1 MIKVALKTNPNQAD
15 YFSDFF
21 KDKKKEIENITAEK
35 IKIEYFSDNLKA
47 AVENEEIDI
56 VLVLDNDDNNLDCI
70 IRALKK
76 SKIIICDSPKLLA
89 ENYKEL
95 KKLADRYQSKI
106 YFSSIFSPL
115 PLDDLVNNFYAL
127 DEIKEVN
134 AVVNAATNYILGE
147 MEKERISMK
156 ETIERAKISSYIEEN
171 PDLDLDGWNSLYK
184 IVLLANLIFDENF
197 DADQVE
203 HKGIKGITS
212 YDIIYSDELG
222 FKIKLLATIKKHKNK
237 LYFGVRPTLIEK
249 NQFLASVNNNSNAVE
264 IISKFNSK
272 SILKSKNFDSASAN
286 LLSLDLIKA
295 VKFINKRQTEIK
307 ERNIKS
313 DTASKKQKFTADL
326 YSSQKN
332 SYYIRLQ
339 LEKKEEV
346 IEKIKDIFSEKNLA
360 DLILHDNLTETPLL
374 PVIIISKEIKEDKLE
389 GILREIENLEGVLTV
404 NNIIPIQKN

>member
-1 MIKVALKTNPNQAD
+1 MIKVAVKVNPKRAD
-15 YFSDFF
+15 YFSNFF
-21 KDKKKEIENITAEK
+21 KDKKKEIEKITAEK
-35 IKIEYFSDNLKA
+35 IKIEYFSDDLKTA
-47 AVENEEIDI
+47 AENKETDI
-56 VLVLDNDDNNLDCI
+56 ILVLDDTDNSLNFI
-70 IRALKK
+70 IEALKR
-76 SKIIICDSPKLLA
+76 SKIIICDSPNLLA
-89 ENYKEL
+89 ENYKNL

-106 YFSSIFSPL
+106 FFSSIFSPL
-115 PLDDLVNNFYAL
+115 PLDDLINNFYAL

-184 IVLLANLIFDENF
+184 IILLANLIFDENF
-197 DADQVE
+197 DAAQIE

-222 FKIKLLATIKKHKNK
+222 FKIKLLATIKNHKNK
-237 LYFGVRPTLIEK
+237 LYFGVRPTLIKK

-272 SILKSKNFDSASAN
+272 SILKSKNSDAASAN

-295 VKFINKRQTEIK
+295 VKFINRRETGIKKSNKRS
-307 ERNIKS
+307 NS
-313 DTASKKQKFTADL
+313 VSKKKKLAADL

-346 IEKIKDIFSEKNLA
+346 IEKIKNIFSEKNLA
-360 DLILHDNLTETPLL
+360 DLILHDNQTETPLL
-374 PVIIISKEIKEDKLE
+374 PVIIISKKIKEDKLE
-389 GILREIENLEGVLTV
+389 GILKEVENLEGVLTV